1 MAHRIGKT
9 SSRRRGAYMATAG
22 ALALLMIGSVAARAD
37 VTDELLDQLKAKG
50 VLTKAEYAKLKARHE
65 AELAAKPVAHG
76 APGTD
81 RYVTALDKGIGVRIP
96 GKTLVTKEGVTSVGD
111 VDVKLTGAL
120 VFFGAEEFKSN
131 FTGSSGYLGQ
141 YGNPNPFLGNPYAS
155 YSFPNSSTFGPF
167 AGNYGVLGGFYNGGY
182 NNSNAIR
189 SGLLPSNL
197 VLSIATNQL
206 GWDIGFTAGAY
217 FGGNNVDPGAANANG
232 AGSPIGLG
240 TPGIDLRQVFGTI
253 GTPEYGTV
261 KIGRDLGLFG
271 GEAILNDFTLFGVG
285 TPAGNAAPGNT
296 SLGRI
301 GLGYVYAD
309 WIPQIAYS
317 TPTWNGF
324 TATVAMMTPLDA
336 IDTTTNGASGYF
348 GSSAAGTIG
357 GFGVTGLP
365 AIGPFYAPY
374 AGATS
379 GTLTGHD
386 QPQFQGKL
394 KYVGQ
399 FAPDTKVT
407 AWVDGITQ
415 LQRANYGDFV
425 VGSYNFLAG
434 GYNLAT
440 PGFNVRSSGVDGGV
454 RLDWGGFS
462 AVGYG
467 YWGSALGTTGLF
479 YAAVSPNGQA
489 RISDGWYAE
498 AEYTFWDRWTLGGSY
513 GQSFLQANSFDWTQA
528 YSPYLLK
535 SNSSAIGFTRYKLT
549 DWVAFQAEFINTKS
563 INQSGGAATTNAF
576 VAGTTFFF

>member
-1 MAHRIGKT
+1 MTHRIGKT
-9 SSRRRGAYMATAG
+9 SGRRRGAYMATAG
-22 ALALLMIGSVAARAD
+22 ALAMLMIGSVAARAD
-37 VTDELLDQLKAKG
+37 VTDELLDQLKTKG
-50 VLTKAEYAKLKARHE
+50 VLTKAEYAKLKARHA
-65 AELAAKPVAHG
+65 AEVAAKPAPAAHG

-120 VFFGAEEFKSN
+120 VFFGAEEFKSK
-131 FTGSSGYLGQ
+131 FSGSAGYLGQ
-141 YGNPNPFLGNPYAS
+141 YGVPNGGYNPYGS
-155 YSFPNSSTFGPF
+155 YGGYSAYGPY
-167 AGNYGVLGGFYNGGY
+167 ARNYGILGGFYNGGY

-206 GWDIGFTAGAY
+206 GYDIGFTAGAY

-232 AGSPIGLG
+232 GGSPIGLG

-253 GTPEYGTV
+253 GTPEWGTV

-285 TPAGNAAPGNT
+285 TPSGNAAPGNT

-301 GLGYVYAD
+301 GLGYIYAD
-309 WIPQIAYS
+309 WIPQITYS

-324 TATVAMMTPLDA
+324 TLSLAMMTPLDA
-336 IDTTTNGASGYF
+336 INTTGDVRHGGYDYP
-348 GSSAAGTIG
+348 AG
-357 GFGVTGLP
+357 VC
-365 AIGPFYAPY
+365 YAPY
-374 AGATS
+374 AGFSS
-379 GTLTGHD
+379 GTMTGHD

-399 FAPDTKVT
+399 FTPDTKLT

-415 LQRANYGDFV
+415 LQRANYGDAV
-425 VGSYNFLAG
+425 VANYNYVAG
-434 GYNLAT
+434 AFNYAT
-440 PGFNVRSSGVDGGV
+440 PGTNVRSTGVDGGV

-479 YAAVSPNGQA
+479 YAAISPNGQA
-489 RISDGWYAE
+489 RNSSGWYGE
-498 AEYTFWDRWTLGGSY
+498 AEYTFWDRWTIGGSY
-513 GQSFLQANSFDWTQA
+513 GQSFLTANSYDWTQV

-563 INQSGGAATTNAF
+563 INQSGGSATTNAI

>member
-1 MAHRIGKT
+1 
-9 SSRRRGAYMATAG
+9 MATAG
-22 ALALLMIGSVAARAD
+22 ALAMLMIGSVAARAD

-50 VLTKAEYAKLKARHE
+50 VLTKAEYAKLKARHN
-65 AELAAKPVAHG
+65 AEVAAKPAPAAHG

-81 RYVTALDKGIGVRIP
+81 RYITALDKGIGVRIP

-120 VFFGAEEFKSN
+120 VFFGAEEFKTN
-131 FTGSSGYLGQ
+131 YNGSANYLGR
-141 YGNPNPFLGNPYAS
+141 YGVPNATGNPYS
-155 YSFPNSSTFGPF
+155 TYFYPNSTAYGPY
-167 AGNYGVLGGFYNGGY
+167 AKPYGVLGGFGNAGY

-189 SGLLPSNL
+189 AGLLPSNL

-206 GWDIGFTAGAY
+206 GYDIGFTAGAY
-217 FGGNNVDPGAANANG
+217 FGGNNVSQGCYANANCG
-232 AGSPIGLG
+232 GSPYGLG

-253 GTPEYGTV
+253 GTPEWGTV

-285 TPAGNAAPGNT
+285 TPAGNAVPGNT

-324 TATVAMMTPLDA
+324 TATVAMMTPISA
-336 IDTTTNGASGYF
+336 IDTIGSNSYFAST
-348 GSSAAGTIG
+348 AAGTAG
-357 GFGVTGLP
+357 GTTITGLP
-365 AIGPFYAPY
+365 AIGPFYSPY

-379 GTLTGHD
+379 ATLTGHD

-394 KYVGQ
+394 KYIGQ

-415 LQRANYGDFV
+415 LQRAEYSDYV
-425 VGSYNFLAG
+425 VSSYNSIYTTTVAG
-434 GYNLAT
+434 TTTVGAYNLAT
-440 PGFNVRSSGVDGGV
+440 PGFNVRSSGVDGGA

-467 YWGSALGTTGLF
+467 YWGSGLGTTGLF
-479 YAAVSPNGQA
+479 YNAFSPNGQA
-489 RISDGWYAE
+489 RNSFGWYGE

-513 GQSFLQANSFDWTQA
+513 GQSFLSANSFDWTQA

-563 INQSGGAATTNAF
+563 INQSGGSATTNAF

>member
-1 MAHRIGKT
+1 M
-9 SSRRRGAYMATAG
+9 
-22 ALALLMIGSVAARAD
+22 LMVGSVAARAG

-50 VLTKAEYAKLKARHE
+50 VLTKAEYAKLKARHQ
-65 AELAAKPVAHG
+65 AEVAAKPAAAPHG
-76 APGTD
+76 AVSAD

-96 GKTLVTKEGVTSVGD
+96 GKTTVTKDNGVVTVGD

-131 FTGSSGYLGQ
+131 FTGSANYLGQ
-141 YGNPNPFLGNPYAS
+141 YGVPNPLLGNPYAS
-155 YSFPNSSTFGPF
+155 YSYPNSAAYGPF
-167 AGNYGVLGGFYNGGY
+167 AGHYGILGGFYNGGY

-197 VLSIATNQL
+197 VLSLATNQL
-206 GWDIGFTAGAY
+206 GYDIGFTAGAY
-217 FGGNNVDPGAANANG
+217 FGGNDVFPNAANANG
-232 AGSPIGLG
+232 PGSPQGLS

-253 GTPEYGTV
+253 GTPEWGTV

-324 TATVAMMTPLDA
+324 TATLAMMTPLNA
-336 IDTTTNGASGYF
+336 IDTTTAPGNGYF
-348 GSSAAGTIG
+348 GSAAAGTFG
-357 GFGVTGLP
+357 GFAIPGLP
-365 AIGPFYAPY
+365 AVGPIYSPY

-415 LQRANYGDFV
+415 LQRAAYGDAV
-425 VGSYNFLAG
+425 VASYTPFT

-467 YWGSALGTTGLF
+467 YWGTALGTTGLF
-479 YAAVSPNGQA
+479 YSAVSPNGQA

-498 AEYTFWDRWTLGGSY
+498 AEYTLWDRWTLGGSY

-535 SNSSAIGFTRYKLT
+535 SNSSAIGFTRFKLT

>member
-1 MAHRIGKT
+1 MTHRIGKT

-65 AELAAKPVAHG
+65 AEVAAKPVAHG
-76 APGTD
+76 AISTD

-120 VFFGAEEFKSN
+120 VFFGSEAFKAN
-131 FTGSSGYLGQ
+131 YTGSAGYLGH
-141 YGNPNPFLGNPYAS
+141 YGAPNFGFNPYAS
-155 YSFPNSSTFGPF
+155 YSAGTAFPYSTGGYGPF
-167 AGNYGVLGGFYNGGY
+167 APNYGVLGGVLNGQGSY
-182 NNSNAIR
+182 NNSNSIR

-197 VLSIATNQL
+197 VLSLATNQM
-206 GWDIGFTAGAY
+206 GYDIGFTAGAY

-253 GTPEYGTV
+253 GTPEFGTV

-301 GLGYVYAD
+301 GLGYIYAD
-309 WIPQIAYS
+309 WLPQIAYS

-324 TATVAMMTPLDA
+324 TATVALMTPLDTV
-336 IDTTTNGASGYF
+336 DGTGESPGFYNYP
-348 GSSAAGTIG
+348 GTIYSP
-357 GFGVTGLP
+357 FEFPSSGVM
-365 AIGPFYAPY
+365 
-374 AGATS
+374 
-379 GTLTGHD
+379 TGHD

-399 FAPDTKVT
+399 FAPDTKLT

-415 LQRANYGDFV
+415 LQRAEYGNAI
-425 VGSYNFLAG
+425 VGNFNPAYG

-440 PGFNVRSSGVDGGV
+440 PGTSVRSSGVDGGM

-479 YAAVSPNGQA
+479 YDAISANGQA
-489 RISDGWYAE
+489 RTSYGWYAE
-498 AEYTFWDRWTLGGSY
+498 AEYTFGNGWGGPFLSDRFTFGGSF
-513 GQSFLQANSFDWTQA
+513 GQSFLNANSFDWTQA

-535 SNSSAIGFTRYKLT
+535 VNESAIGFVRYKLT
-549 DWVAFQAEFINTKS
+549 DWVAFQAEFINTHS
-563 INQSGGAATTNAF
+563 INQSNGDIMSNAF